1 MTRRFLPVLLLGAIL
16 LLPGMAAGSAA
27 PERGGGENGSSGIS
41 GAGRLQLAQAGEITP
56 EKIERWRRM
65 TPEQRERIRERYRR
79 WKSLPPERRNRVLK
93 RRRTWRSL
101 PPETRRY
108 LRDRREIYR
117 RAGPEERRAIRKFVR
132 GMREMP
138 PHRQRQ
144 MRQRIGELRKIPGP
158 DRESRMMAWPLYRTL
173 SPAERDAVNRFLF
186 ARPPGNGRGGGGER
200 AHE

>member
-1 MTRRFLPVLLLGAIL
+1 VARRFLPVLLLAAIL

-27 PERGGGENGSSGIS
+27 PGRDGRAHASSGIS
-41 GAGRLQLAQAGEITP
+41 GSGRLRLAQAGEITP

-65 TPEQRERIRERYRR
+65 PPEQRERIRERYRR
-79 WKSLPPERRNRVLK
+79 WKALPPERRERVLE
-93 RRRTWRSL
+93 RRRTWGSL
-101 PPETRRY
+101 PRESRRY

-138 PHRQRQ
+138 PHRRRQ
-144 MRQRIGELRKIPGP
+144 FQQRIGELREVPAP
-158 DRESRMMAWPLYRTL
+158 DRESRMTVWPLYRRL

-186 ARPPGNGRGGGGER
+186 DRPPGSGRGGGGER

>member
-1 MTRRFLPVLLLGAIL
+1 MARRFLPVLLLGAIL

-27 PERGGGENGSSGIS
+27 PERDGRAHGSSGIS
-41 GAGRLQLAQAGEITP
+41 GAGRLRLAQAGEITP

-65 TPEQRERIRERYRR
+65 TPDQRKRIRERYRR
-79 WKSLPPERRNRVLK
+79 WKALPPERRERVLK
-93 RRRTWRSL
+93 RRRTWGALPRESRS
-101 PPETRRY
+101 Y

-117 RAGPEERRAIRKFVR
+117 RGAPEERRAIRKFVR

-138 PHRQRQ
+138 PHRRRQ
-144 MRQRIGELRKIPGP
+144 LQQKIGELREIPAP
-158 DRESRMMAWPLYRTL
+158 DRESRMMAWPLYRRL

-186 ARPPGNGRGGGGER
+186 ARPPGSGRGGGGER